1 MLAHSLAGAAA
12 TVGFDGLAQLAR
24 ALEHGLERLA
34 AAHAPQHE
42 ANPAPAPAAP
52 VLQDASEQVRRLLH
66 QFAAGFLRQPSPDI
80 LAALATLGAL
90 GAAPA
95 EAQSHAAIEQDAATQ
110 PDAEALAHAATSLP
124 TPVQPQPKL
133 AASRAPDQDAPLAE
147 PAPAEA
153 PTAAAPIAEAP
164 IPELPLAAPTS
175 APLALAPP
183 PSHAPIPPDDAA
195 VYRLDADLWAVFE
208 DETQH
213 LLPQL
218 ASALRQWRAR
228 PTHGGARA
236 ELLRHLHTLKGSAR
250 LAGALA
256 LGERAHRLEGQ
267 LLALPEPPESPA
279 PEALRALQTA
289 LDQLCEHFEQLRRA
303 AATAA
308 ATHPN
313 PITGQIPSP
322 IPSPSPTTGPSE
334 AEPDPAW
341 PHSQAAAAAPTPPA
355 TPPATLRVRADWL
368 DRLQVHA
375 ADLSLGRTRLE
386 ADLGG
391 MRRALQDMGSNVERL
406 RSQLRDLEW
415 QTESQMQSRQIH
427 SREDPARFDPLEL
440 DRYTRVQELTRLLAE
455 SVNDVAT
462 VQHQLQRSLQA
473 AESNLAGQARQT
485 REWQHDLLRSRWL
498 AFDTLAERLQRSLR
512 LAAQGCAKEA
522 ELQIQNGAI
531 EVERSVLER
540 LAPVLEHLLR
550 NAVVHGIE
558 PEAERLRLGKPLPG
572 RVRIEL
578 QTQGQDLAI
587 TLSDDGAGIDS
598 ERVRE
603 RALALGLHQPQA
615 PWSAADAARLVF
627 AVGLSTASTLTEWA
641 GRGIG
646 LDAVRNEVLGLGGQI
661 ECLLPEG
668 GGCAFRLLLPRSSAV
683 TEVLL
688 LRVGDFVFGV
698 PTPWVQQ
705 VRRAQAEELTAA
717 YVSAQWRNASATMPF
732 YWAGALLALS
742 AESTDERSH
751 QARNWPV
758 LEFRSAAQAV
768 AWHVDEVLGPQEVVL
783 KPLGPQLAC
792 LPGLAGAAVLASGAV
807 ALIYNPVAVSA
818 WCAQAARAWVRQ
830 QRALALPTAQARRS
844 AQAPLVLV
852 VDDSITVRRLT
863 QRLLQRAG
871 YRVALAAD
879 GLQALDC
886 LRAET
891 PLLLLCDLEMPR
903 MDGFELLRQLRQDA
917 RWADLPVILITSRQA
932 DKHRALARELGV
944 EHYLGKPYAEPELL
958 ALVQGCAAQASAAQ

>member
-1 MLAHSLAGAAA
+1 VPVLHQAVRLPPVLEQAIKLIGPLRIELDWFNAFLAEAEEWSHRLETGVADWVAGHPEAEPPPDELATLARSLAGAAA

-24 ALEHGLERLA
+24 ALEQGLERIA
-34 AAHAPQHE
+34 AAYGGPPCKE
-42 ANPAPAPAAP
+42 AAQTPATA
-52 VLQDASEQVRRLLH
+52 VLQEASEQVRRLLH
-66 QFAAGFLRQPSPDI
+66 QFAAGFLREPSADT
-80 LAALATLGAL
+80 LAALATLGASSVSPDCTQ
-90 GAAPA
+90 AD
-95 EAQSHAAIEQDAATQ
+95 EASPQ
-110 PDAEALAHAATSLP
+110 PALALP
-124 TPVQPQPKL
+124 
-133 AASRAPDQDAPLAE
+133 S
-147 PAPAEA
+147 PA
-153 PTAAAPIAEAP
+153 
-164 IPELPLAAPTS
+164 
-175 APLALAPP
+175 
-183 PSHAPIPPDDAA
+183 PPDDAA
-195 VYRLDADLWAVFE
+195 VHRLDAELWAVFE
-208 DETQH
+208 DEAQQ

-218 ASALRQWRAR
+218 ASALRQWRER
-228 PTHGGARA
+228 PAHGGARA

-256 LGERAHRLEGQ
+256 LGERAHRLEGH
-267 LLALPEPPESPA
+267 LLALPEPPDPPA
-279 PEALRALQTA
+279 PEGLRALQTA
-289 LDQLCEHFEQLRRA
+289 LDQLCEHFEQLRR
-303 AATAA
+303 
-308 ATHPN
+308 
-313 PITGQIPSP
+313 S
-322 IPSPSPTTGPSE
+322 
-334 AEPDPAW
+334 
-341 PHSQAAAAAPTPPA
+341 AAAASASASQSPAPSSAPTAHPA
-355 TPPATLRVRADWL
+355 AATLRVRADWL
-368 DRLQVHA
+368 DGMQVHA
-375 ADLSLGRTRLE
+375 ADQSMGRTRLE

-391 MRRALQDMGSNVERL
+391 MRSALQDMGRNVERL
-406 RSQLRDLEW
+406 RHQLRELEW
-415 QTESQMQSRQIH
+415 QTESQMQSRQLH

-440 DRYTRVQELTRLLAE
+440 DRHTRVQELTRLLAE

-473 AESNLAGQARQT
+473 AEGNLAAQARQT
-485 REWQHDLLRSRWL
+485 REWQHDLLRSRL
-498 AFDTLAERLQRSLR
+498 LPFETLAERLQRSLR
-512 LAAQGCAKEA
+512 QAAEGCAKRA
-522 ELQIQNGAI
+522 ELQIENGAI
-531 EVERSVLER
+531 EIERSVLER
-540 LAPVLEHLLR
+540 LAPALEHLLR

-572 RVRIEL
+572 RVCIRL
-578 QTQGQDLAI
+578 QTEGQDLAL
-587 TLSDDGAGIDS
+587 TLSDDGAGIDV

-615 PWSAADAARLVF
+615 PWSAADAARLIF
-627 AVGLSTASTLTEWA
+627 AVGLSTASALTEWA
-641 GRGIG
+641 GRGVG

-661 ECLLPEG
+661 ECLLPG
-668 GGCAFRLLLPRSSAV
+668 SGGCTLRLLLPRSSAV

-705 VRRAQAEELTAA
+705 VRRAQADELTAA
-717 YVSAQWRNASATMPF
+717 YASAQWLSGSATMPF
-732 YWAGALLALS
+732 FWAGTVLALS

-751 QARNWPV
+751 RARNWPV

-807 ALIYNPVAVSA
+807 ALIYNPVAVTA
-818 WCAQAARAWVRQ
+818 WCAQAARAWARQ
-830 QRALALPTAQARRS
+830 QRAQAAPTAQARRS

-886 LRAET
+886 LRAEI

-903 MDGFELLRQLRQDA
+903 MDGFELLRQLRRDA
-917 RWADLPVILITSRQA
+917 RWADLPVILLTSRQA

-958 ALVQGCAAQASAAQ
+958 ALVQGYAAQASASQQTFTLPP